1 MFNSNTTQVADHQFL
16 AALSVDWSRIG
27 VNAGRMAADIL
38 KGKKPADL
46 PVSLP
51 SRADHE
57 MKISERRMSDL
68 GLDAP
73 GLVEELR
80 LRDRV
85 VRFMARSDKL
95 D

>member
-1 MFNSNTTQVADHQFL
+1 VFNSNTTQVLEHQFL

-27 VNAGRMAADIL
+27 INAGRMAAEIL

-57 MKISERRMSDL
+57 LKISARRMSDL
-68 GLDAP
+68 GLTLPDS
-73 GLVEELR
+73 LKSCDCVI
-80 LRDRV
+80 
-85 VRFMARSDKL
+85 K
-95 D
+95 